1 MSNFRAEIHVH
12 ISSSD
17 DATEEEVVELNRAR
31 KTFHGVFQL
40 SHPAKQTTTRR
51 DHDVTK
57 CDAIAAGACILVIA
71 EAERVVDLFVLGED
85 FDSCEEV
92 V

>member
-40 SHPAKQTTTRR
+40 AHPAKQQQQ
-51 DHDVTK
+51 HVIVTSQH
-57 CDAIAAGACILVIA
+57 VTQ
-71 EAERVVDLFVLGED
+71 
-85 FDSCEEV
+85 
-92 V
+92 